1 MSVSTDGTVSTSA
14 IIRPHVNNGY
24 VYLRSR
30 PYPNTVTDRRLRP
43 VGQDG
48 GKLRI
53 RPEVTSWISSPKAI
67 WTISAREE
75 MGFC

>member
-1 MSVSTDGTVSTSA
+1 MSVSTDDTVSTSA
-14 IIRPHVNNGY
+14 IFRPHVNNGY

-48 GKLRI
+48 GKT
-53 RPEVTSWISSPKAI
+53 ENKTGGHFMDFF
-67 WTISAREE
+67 T
-75 MGFC
+75 